1 MKVKKVPL
9 RMCVVTKA
17 LFDKKDLFRIVRN
30 KDNHIFIDDTY
41 KANGR
46 GCYLLKEKEVIEKAK
61 NSKILDKNLN
71 VKVED
76 IIYEELIKKL

>member
-9 RMCVVTKA
+9 RMCVVTKTLA
-17 LFDKKDLFRIVRN
+17 NKKDLFRIV
-30 KDNHIFIDDTY
+30 KDKENHVFVDDTN

-71 VKVED
+71 IKVED
-76 IIYEELIKKL
+76 TIYEELLKKL